1 MTTAGVIDSLARDAR
16 HAVRGLR
23 RSPLFTLVA
32 LLTLAIGIGATTAV
46 FSVVDGV
53 LLKPLPYPQPERLVA
68 VRHDAPGAG
77 GLAGVDTGLNLS
89 PSMMVT
95 YRDQGRSFE
104 KIGLW
109 GPIIATVTGL
119 GEPEQLPG
127 AIVTGQLLP
136 AFGVPPLIGRWI
148 AESDEPIDAP
158 PVTVLGYGYWQ
169 RRFGGDLNVIG
180 KSITINGSTV
190 QIVGVMPKGFRLGDV
205 AVDVIDV
212 YRYDRAKLVPPPFF
226 GVGIA
231 RMKPGVTIE

>member
-1 MTTAGVIDSLARDAR
+1 MTTAGAIDSLACDAR

-136 AFGVPPLIGRWI
+136 AFGVPPLLGRWI

-158 PVTVLGYGYWQ
+158 PVTVLNYSY
-169 RRFGGDLNVIG
+169 
-180 KSITINGSTV
+180 
-190 QIVGVMPKGFRLGDV
+190 
-205 AVDVIDV
+205 
-212 YRYDRAKLVPPPFF
+212 
-226 GVGIA
+226 
-231 RMKPGVTIE
+231 